1 MTAPAMA
8 AKLIRAATGVVMTGS
23 SARDAVQ
30 DGMARE
36 ARAHLDVP
44 EAAKLPLD
52 QAVSRLKVK
61 LTQA

>member
-1 MTAPAMA
+1 
-8 AKLIRAATGVVMTGS
+8 
-23 SARDAVQ
+23 
-30 DGMARE
+30 MARE